1 VNVHGTTSHLL
12 AGRCAAS
19 QATRA
24 RRLSRSL
31 GGGCCS
37 CNEKSVLVMCLWW
50 KVSAV
55 PDRAVMAPPAR
66 HALTMMWALT
76 LAVSA
81 SRGLAQC
88 MLSLRLM
95 VCAGETCCGGGV
107 GVKVAEMVCVKFEY
121 LGYEKSQ
128 DLCGGGEHAGSGSD
142 ELVPLF
148 RWGTGQGEGV
158 LEDILLPCR
167 VLDMCI

>member
-1 VNVHGTTSHLL
+1 VNEHCTTNHLPD
-12 AGRCAAS
+12 RCAAS

-24 RRLSRSL
+24 RWLSRSL

-37 CNEKSVLVMCLWW
+37 CREKSVLVMCLWW